1 MQPTLAA
8 PGLVGSLLHFPVGV
22 PAPILAVG
30 LCYLLMVGKMQEV
43 ALWASWQQL
52 KCSEKIKQLVMMVVA
67 VFVFCWMP
75 FYVVQLLNLFVTSP
89 DATVNHV
96 SLILRYANTCAKPIL
111 YSFLSENFYRSFQQ
125 IF

>member
-1 MQPTLAA
+1 
-8 PGLVGSLLHFPVGV
+8 
-22 PAPILAVG
+22 
-30 LCYLLMVGKMQEV
+30 MVGKMREV

-52 KCSEKIKQLVMMVVA
+52 KLSEKIKQLVLMVVA

-75 FYVVQLLNLFVTSP
+75 FYVVQLLSLFVTSP

-96 SLILRYANTCAKPIL
+96 SLILSYANTCAKPIL
-111 YSFLSENFYRSFQQ
+111 YSFLSDNFCSSQQ

>member
-1 MQPTLAA
+1 
-8 PGLVGSLLHFPVGV
+8 
-22 PAPILAVG
+22 
-30 LCYLLMVGKMQEV
+30 MVGKMREV

-52 KCSEKIKQLVMMVVA
+52 KRSEKIKQLVLMVVA
-67 VFVFCWMP
+67 IFVFCWMP

-111 YSFLSENFYRSFQQ
+111 YSFLSDNFCRSFQQ